1 MGRVPWSSKMKGS
14 IFVTFLCVVSL
25 ALGKR
30 KVPEV
35 KDGRIGPQKV
45 RPLNPRIPR
54 AIAYPQLPQI
64 YHGWSLNLPHDEPNL
79 YFQQPL
85 VYPGFVPYPYQ
96 LNLFQGTQGFKH
108 PTPVSGSD
116 PQLVQGSKVS
126 SMEEGVEQSGS
137 GGINVAT
144 PFTKQQTTADLDQVV
159 PGSGS
164 KVGTT
169 PPILTDNDYNFNSEI
184 KEVDG
189 TEVVIMRG
197 SFTNVGAD
205 GQEFVVDWYADET
218 GFHPTAVHSP
228 SEQTQDVQVAAEP

>member
-54 AIAYPQLPQI
+54 AIVYP
-64 YHGWSLNLPHDEPNL
+64 
-79 YFQQPL
+79 QQPL
-85 VYPGFVPYPYQ
+85 VYPGFVPYPHQ

-144 PFTKQQTTADLDQVV
+144 PFTKQLTTADLDQVV

-164 KVGTT
+164 KVDTT
-169 PPILTDNDYNFNSEI
+169 PPIPADSDNHFYSKI
-184 KEVDG
+184 KKV
-189 TEVVIMRG
+189 
-197 SFTNVGAD
+197 
-205 GQEFVVDWYADET
+205 
-218 GFHPTAVHSP
+218 
-228 SEQTQDVQVAAEP
+228 